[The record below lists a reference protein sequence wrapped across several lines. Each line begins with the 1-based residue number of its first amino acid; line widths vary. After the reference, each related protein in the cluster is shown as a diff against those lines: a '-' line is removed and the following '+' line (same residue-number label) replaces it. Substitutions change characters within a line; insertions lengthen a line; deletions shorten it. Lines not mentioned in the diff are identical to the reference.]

1 MTPDCRADRKRLAVF
16 AALLAFGVLLR
27 IEYLR
32 EFSTSPLFGFALG
45 ADVSEYYERAQA
57 ILNGV
62 FSSAS
67 PDIHAPLYSWFLAL
81 ELFLTGGSAAAV
93 RSLQLALN
101 LLAWCGFYFLLRRKS
116 TGRTPE
122 LVFGMAML
130 YLPLVFFQAEFVSEF
145 LLIPLLIG
153 SVSCTMAADDR
164 TDRRGDGLAAA
175 GGVLA
180 GLACITHPTTLLYLV
195 LQTGLFAWSKKWRR
209 VAVYAVCALVCILP
223 VSVARSLEAG
233 RPVLVQS
240 NSAFN
245 FWLGNSGNADGTCW
259 LRPGARWK
267 KFHGAAAAEAART
280 GTTKDAVFLRRTL
293 EFYAARPLSAA
304 KLFVRKALLVFA
316 PGELPAGADA
326 APVFGWTPLMRYG
339 APFCTVLVLAT
350 GLAGLPILL
359 RDEEKRKR
367 YAPLLLL
374 TGAFGLAQIL
384 FVTSGRYRLP
394 MLPGLFVAAAIF
406 WQWKPRPAW
415 RKLVPAGAACLIVAA
430 SVWQTPRRDHTA
442 ECRTLF
448 AEAMHRLKRP
458 DAVAALLRGHAAT
471 SNDPARDLCLLALAE
486 RALGR
491 PDEAER
497 LLQEAAKIAPA
508 EAEALMD
515 LGILRSES
523 GRLAEAEA
531 FFREAEKREPDHAG
545 TLYNHALVLEKMRRY
560 PEAEKRLQLL
570 VRLDPAHQQG
580 WNTLGRVFFMQKR
593 LAEAEDAFAH
603 AVRLAPDNA
612 GFRRNLDLARRAR
625 REAGK

>member
-1 MTPDCRADRKRLAVF
+1 MTDRSAERRRSTIF
-16 AALLAFGVLLR
+16 ACLFGLGVLLR
-27 IEYLR
+27 FEYLR
-32 EFSTSPLFGFALG
+32 EFASSPLFGFALG

-57 ILNGV
+57 ILHGV
-62 FSSAS
+62 FSTAS
-67 PDIHAPLYSWFLAL
+67 PDIHAPLYSFFLAL
-81 ELFLTGGSAAAV
+81 ELLLTGDSVAAGRGV
-93 RSLQLALN
+93 QLALN
-101 LLAWCGFYFLLRRKS
+101 LLAWCGFYFFLRRRS
-116 TGRTPE
+116 IGRTPE

-130 YLPLVFFQAEFVSEF
+130 YLPLIFFQAELVSEA
-145 LLIPLLIG
+145 LLIPLLLG
-153 SVSCTMAADDR
+153 SVSCVMAADDR
-164 TDRRGDGLAAA
+164 DDRRGAILTAA
-175 GGVLA
+175 GGVLT
-180 GLACITHPTTLLYLV
+180 GLACITHPTMLLYFV
-195 LQTGLFAWSKKWRR
+195 LQTGLFAWAKKWRR
-209 VAVYAVCALVCILP
+209 AAVYAVCALVCILP

-259 LRPGARWK
+259 LRPGAEWK
-267 KFHGAAAAEAART
+267 KFHSAAAAEAART

-326 APVFGWTPLMRYG
+326 APIFGWTPLMRYG
-339 APFCTVLVLAT
+339 APFCTVLVLVL
-350 GLAGLPILL
+350 GLAGLPLLL

-374 TGAFGLAQIL
+374 TGAYYLAQVL

-394 MLPGLFVAAAIF
+394 MLPGLFFAAAVF
-406 WQWKPRPAW
+406 WQWRPRPAW

-430 SVWQTPRRDHTA
+430 AAMWAPGRNHTA

-448 AEAMHRLKRP
+448 AEAMHRLNRP

-491 PDEAER
+491 PDEAEK
-497 LLQEAAKIAPA
+497 LLREAAKIAPA
-508 EAEALMD
+508 EAEALMN

-531 FFREAEKREPDHAG
+531 FFREAERREPDHAG
-545 TLYNHALVLEKMRRY
+545 TLYNYALVLEKLRKY

-570 VRLDPAHQQG
+570 VRLDPAHKQG
-580 WNTLGRVFFMQKR
+580 WNTLGRVLFMQKR
-593 LAEAEDAFAH
+593 LAEAEAAFAH
-603 AVRLAPDNA
+603 AVALAPDNA
-612 GFRRNLDLARRAR
+612 GFRRNLDLTRRAR
-625 REAGK
+625 LRQE